1 MQRLLPILL
10 IVAVLGAAGTFV
22 LAPIGAFFALRSAAQ
37 SEDVD
42 ALNDLVDFAAVRR
55 SLQPQL
61 IAAPTPGP
69 DVFQDPLGALKHAIE
84 PFTAPG
90 ADAYLTPKALH
101 RLTLGAGRAA
111 PNDTPVDQPGNTL
124 SVRHWG
130 PNRARLGVPGQSG
143 ETIFTFERKGLFKW
157 KLVHVGLP
165 KAAATTTAPA
175 AATAAAPAP
184 VPAH

>member
-10 IVAVLGAAGTFV
+10 IVAVLGAAGAFV
-22 LAPIGAFFALRSAAQ
+22 FAPIGAFFALRSAAQ
-37 SEDVD
+37 TEDVD
-42 ALNDLVDFAAVRR
+42 ALSDLVDFAAVRR

-61 IAAPTPGP
+61 VAAPTPGP

-90 ADAYLTPKALH
+90 ADAYLSPKALY

-111 PNDTPVDQPGNTL
+111 PKDTPVDQPANTP
-124 SVRHWG
+124 SVRYWG
-130 PNRARLGVPGQSG
+130 PNRARLGVPGPSG

-157 KLVHVGLP
+157 KLVHLGLP
-165 KAAATTTAPA
+165 TSASAATAPA
-175 AATAAAPAP
+175 ATPAP